1 MLMSLDH
8 SFLLRL
14 WEQSRQ
20 HLHAQ
25 LGQRQPSAVFLEG
38 SIAEGFGNER
48 SDIDFVAIIDDGTEM
63 ATMPYILFIENRR
76 VEVRLL
82 SRERLQ
88 RELLQL
94 KEAVDTGI
102 EAVAQISWNQ
112 LERCQRFIGCL
123 PIENEAYIK
132 SLQDLLGK
140 EALGQ
145 AVALWF
151 EDFSRQTGRYAVA
164 MLALEQDDYA
174 RAWIKTSV
182 FHAAKSFVAK
192 RGERYLGSKWLSLQL
207 DRARIDKRLVQR
219 LWDFY
224 TEKSKG
230 GNATEYL
237 HKGIALLEEFAVP
250 GVDLNFEKV
259 LVDSRAGV
267 STWQIGKHLHI
278 LRDEDIFRIGDA
290 PARVWRRIIWNTP
303 CIQIASDKR
312 GALATTEANNYLA
325 DFSRSGLIA
334 LCWEGEGEI
343 RARQLGTSCPLLA
356 DKAALIS
363 VDGARLS
370 ANGSTDIQL
379 LPIPARRL
387 AEAGVELTWANIGV
401 ENSREDSEGA
411 LRSGQL
417 RVLQYTLQRM
427 VQTACM
433 VALAGHGI
441 TPQPPLEEAIL
452 ETLRLLPLNPSLVEA
467 IERIETESIHSR
479 EQGQELFELAE
490 QIVRELRQLGGDER
504 FPASFDTASGWGE
517 TVMYGYDWINLAAHL
532 NARFPAS
539 AVGGRGSA
547 EEARDLLASNI
558 G

>member
-1 MLMSLDH
+1 MSLNH
-8 SFLLRL
+8 SFLLQL

-20 HLHAQ
+20 QLYAQ

-63 ATMPYILFIENRR
+63 ATMPYILFLENRR

-88 RELLQL
+88 RELLQV
-94 KEAVDTGI
+94 KEALNAGI
-102 EAVAQISWNQ
+102 ESVAQISWNQ

-123 PIENEAYIK
+123 PIENEACIK

-140 EALGQ
+140 ESLGR

-151 EDFSRQTGRYAVA
+151 EDFARQTGRYAVA

-182 FHAAKSFVAK
+182 FHAAKSFVAQ

-207 DRARIDKRLVQR
+207 DRAQVDKKLVQR
-219 LWDFY
+219 FWDFY
-224 TEKSKG
+224 TEKSQDSS
-230 GNATEYL
+230 AIDYL
-237 HKGIALLEEFAVP
+237 HKGIALLEEFSVS
-250 GVDLNFEKV
+250 GVELNFEKV
-259 LVDSRAGV
+259 LADSRAGV
-267 STWQIGKHLHI
+267 STWQIGRHLHI
-278 LRDEDIFRIGDA
+278 LRDEDIFRLDDGS
-290 PARVWRRIIWNTP
+290 ARVWRRIIWNTP
-303 CIQIASDKR
+303 CIQIAHDKR
-312 GALATTEANNYLA
+312 SVQATTDAKNHLA
-325 DFSRSGLIA
+325 DFSRAGLIS
-334 LCWEGEGEI
+334 LCWGGEGEI
-343 RARQLGTSCPLLA
+343 RARQLGTSCPLLTG
-356 DKAALIS
+356 KAALIS

-370 ANGSTDIQL
+370 ASSPAGIQL
-379 LPIPARRL
+379 LPVPARRL

-427 VQTACM
+427 IQTASM
-433 VALAGHGI
+433 VALAGYGI
-441 TPQPPLEEAIL
+441 TPQPPLEEAVL
-452 ETLRLLPLNPSLVEA
+452 EALRLLPLNPSLVEA
-467 IERIETESIHSR
+467 IQRIETESIHSR
-479 EQGQELFELAE
+479 EQGQELFELAG
-490 QIVRELRQLGGDER
+490 QIVRELRQLGGDEQ
-504 FPASFDTASGWGE
+504 FPASFDTASGWCE
-517 TVMYGYDWINLAAHL
+517 TVMYGYDWINLATHL